1 MPSRRPPHRGLR
13 GGRGLRGIARHARGE
28 FTEHDGGVRTEYR
41 LTADGDLLERGGDH
55 PASDAAWKGA
65 RERWVVEV
73 LPPEREGWHDAMTE
87 ALAETGLASEGE
99 DALKRATDT
108 VLAAHPNGS
117 LSDDTVALRVAL
129 LSLDEGEDPV
139 TSQIVHLVARH
150 DRALTAARDPEVI
163 DRLVARVRSLPP
175 AKRRGTY
182 VVARALLTLAL
193 EHVTALSDA
202 VTARTA
208 GLEED
213 VFSDSSSDT
222 DVTRI
227 YRLKRAIADARRHV
241 LPVINRLTLVTDA
254 GDRDDARDSGAGG
267 GEPATGLDSAALD
280 HLERLEQG
288 FRRVAEALET
298 DDRLLGDMLTAQLTM
313 VQVRQNTDMR
323 KISAYAALAAVP
335 TAIAGIYGMNFEW
348 MPELNWHWGYPTVL
362 GVMLVL
368 VIGLQRSFKRSGWL

>member
-1 MPSRRPPHRGLR
+1 M
-13 GGRGLRGIARHARGE
+13 IARHARGE

-73 LPPEREGWHDAMTE
+73 LPPERESWHDAMTD

-99 DALKRATDT
+99 DALRRATDT

-139 TSQIVHLVARH
+139 TSEIVHLVARH

-208 GLEED
+208 ALEED
-213 VFSDSSSDT
+213 VFSDSSTTSSDT
-222 DVTRI
+222 NVTRI

-254 GDRDDARDSGAGG
+254 GDRGDSTGD
-267 GEPATGLDSAALD
+267 GEQAVPGLDAAALD

-288 FRRVAEALET
+288 FRRVADALET
-298 DDRLLGDMLTAQLTM
+298 DDRLLGDMLTAQLAM
-313 VQVRQNTDMR
+313 VQVRQNVDMR
-323 KISAYAALAAVP
+323 KISAYAAIAAVP
-335 TAIAGIYGMNFEW
+335 TSITGIYGMNFEW
-348 MPELNWHWGYPTVL
+348 MPELTWHWGYPTVL
-362 GVMLVL
+362 GVILVL
-368 VIGLQRSFKRSGWL
+368 VVGLQRLSKRSGWL